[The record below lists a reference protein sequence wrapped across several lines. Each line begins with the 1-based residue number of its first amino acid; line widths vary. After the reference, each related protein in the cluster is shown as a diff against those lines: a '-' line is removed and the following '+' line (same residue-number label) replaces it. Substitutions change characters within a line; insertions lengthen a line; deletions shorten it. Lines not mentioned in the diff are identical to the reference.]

1 MRQNIGKSYNKSL
14 FQKITI
20 NVETFKNRNMS
31 ELIKKT
37 ILAGLGAISLS
48 REKAEEIAG
57 DLIKRGELAKNEEA
71 KFVKDLMDIAEKN
84 KARLEE
90 KIEEVVEKTLTRL
103 DIPTRKEINAL
114 REEINRLSK
123 KEKKA

>member
-1 MRQNIGKSYNKSL
+1 
-14 FQKITI
+14 
-20 NVETFKNRNMS
+20 MS

>member
-1 MRQNIGKSYNKSL
+1 
-14 FQKITI
+14 
-20 NVETFKNRNMS
+20 MS

-57 DLIKRGELAKNEEA
+57 DLINRGELAKNEEA

>member
-71 KFVKDLMDIAEKN
+71 KFIKDLMDIAEKN